1 MERKAEKEILREEKN
16 RNGIKNRGGIMQL
29 VAMTACLMVLV
40 AVMYGG
46 LLLYS
51 RLKPETKETMQDNVG
66 SLTLDG
72 DGNVVNVDDTVDA
85 VSDAVS
91 DAVVYSQEELDE
103 RVAMAVLEAQTAA
116 SAEILDALRLG
127 FSEGSTGL
135 ETVLKTLRPLYP
147 DDIIVAS
154 SGKYHFVPI
163 NYDLAQSQ
171 LITEKL
177 NILESGEIQYME
189 GGQVVSHKGID
200 VSKFQGDIDWNLVAQ
215 DGVEFAFI
223 RVANRGW
230 GTNGTLMEDD
240 MFDDNMLGAQ
250 AAGIKTGVYIYSQAI
265 TEEEVL
271 EEANLVLSKI
281 APYNLECPVVFDVEK
296 VSGNNGR
303 MNNITVEERT
313 HLTQLFCQTIEAAG
327 YRPMIYHNTEM
338 GALLLNVA
346 DLEEYDKWFA
356 AYTDTLYYP
365 YAYKVWQ
372 YSSTGT
378 VRGINT
384 EVDLNICIE
393 PLWETTE

>member
-1 MERKAEKEILREEKN
+1 MDRKAVKEVPQEEKKQH
-16 RNGIKNRGGIMQL
+16 GIKRRGIIMQL
-29 VAMTACLMVLV
+29 IAMTACLIVLV

-46 LLLYS
+46 LFLYS
-51 RLKPETKETMQDNVG
+51 RLKQEPKETMQGNVG
-66 SLTLDG
+66 GLTLDNE
-72 DGNVVNVDDTVDA
+72 GNVVNTDDAVNA
-85 VSDAVS
+85 VSDS
-91 DAVVYSQEELDE
+91 VVYSQEELDE
-103 RVAMAVLEAQTAA
+103 KIAEAVLAAQTEA

-127 FSEGSTGL
+127 LSEGTTAA
-135 ETVLKTLRPLYP
+135 TVLKTLRPLFP
-147 DDIIVAS
+147 DYIVVTS
-154 SGKYHFVPI
+154 GGKYHFVPI

-171 LITEKL
+171 LLTEKL
-177 NILESGEIQYME
+177 NFLESGEVQYME
-189 GGQVVSHKGID
+189 DGQVVSHKGID
-200 VSKFQGDIDWNLVAQ
+200 VSKFQGSIDWNLVAQ

-230 GTNGTLMEDD
+230 GSSGRLVEDER
-240 MFDDNMLGAQ
+240 FEDNILGAQ

-296 VSGNNGR
+296 VSGNDGR

-313 HLTQLFCQTIEAAG
+313 HLTRLFCETIEAAG

-338 GALLLNVA
+338 GAVLLNVA
-346 DLEEYDKWFA
+346 ELERYDKWFA

-365 YAYKVWQ
+365 YEYKVWQ

-384 EVDLNICIE
+384 DVDLNICIE
-393 PLWETTE
+393 PLWETEE